1 MGGEVVVRDNLC
13 LDGEFAGRE
22 VPFLLLLLER
32 LLRLFVLGE
41 LPADCAGLL
50 WSEVKREVLLAFVEL
65 AQVLALL
72 RVHNGQDAGNR
83 LADTIN
89 TSEFR

>member
-1 MGGEVVVRDNLC
+1 VVVRDNLC

-32 LLRLFVLGE
+32 LLRLFVLGK

-65 AQVLALL
+65 AQVLTLL